1 MIRELVIRRRAL
13 AEIQRAR
20 DEYSQL
26 GHGGRFFDDLEL
38 VLEAA
43 RAMPLRF
50 PIIYGEVHRAL
61 LRRYPYAV
69 FFRIRPVTM
78 TVVIL
83 AVVHQRSDPAK
94 WPRP

>member
-13 AEIQRAR
+13 GEIQRAR
-20 DEYSQL
+20 REYSQL
-26 GHGGRFFDDLEL
+26 GYGGRFFEDLEL

-50 PIIYGEVHRAL
+50 PVVYGEVRRAL
-61 LRRYPYAV
+61 LRRCPYAV
-69 FFRIRPVTM
+69 FFRIRPATM

-83 AVVHQRSDPAK
+83 AVVHQRGDPAK
-94 WPRP
+94 WPHP

>member
-1 MIRELVIRRRAL
+1 MTRELFIRRRAL

-20 DEYSQL
+20 NEYSQL
-26 GHGGRFFDDLEL
+26 GQGGRFFDDLER
-38 VLEAA
+38 VLEAT

-50 PIIYGEVHRAL
+50 PVVYGEVRRAL
-61 LRRYPYAV
+61 LRRYPYSV
-69 FFRIRPVTM
+69 FFRIRPATM

-83 AVVHQRSDPAK
+83 AVVHQRRDPAN

>member
-1 MIRELVIRRRAL
+1 M
-13 AEIQRAR
+13 R

-50 PIIYGEVHRAL
+50 PIIHGEVHRAL
-61 LRRYPYAV
+61 LRRYPCAV

-83 AVVHQRSDPAK
+83 AVVHQRGDPAK

>member
-13 AEIQRAR
+13 AEIQRAHT
-20 DEYSQL
+20 EYGEL
-26 GHGGRFFDDLEL
+26 GHGDRFFEHLEL
-38 VLEAA
+38 VLEAT

-50 PIIYGEVHRAL
+50 PTVYGEVRRAL

>member
-1 MIRELVIRRRAL
+1 MIRERVIRRRAL

-20 DEYSQL
+20 SEYSPL
-26 GHGGRFFDDLEL
+26 GHGGRFFEDLER
-38 VLEAA
+38 VLEAT

-50 PIIYGEVHRAL
+50 PAVYGEVRRAL

-69 FFRIRPVTM
+69 FPVRPVTM